1 MERMNATEVNVFGG
15 TIVGNLLATVC
26 FGVLTIQISSY
37 YYAFPN
43 DGRLLKFVVHLRTF
57 PYPLEMRAFYGI
69 FAKAHNGPTTW
80 TLYSACGTQALYWRV
95 VTNYGNGLTLGRSTW
110 EFTVFQINTVCASL
124 AVQTFFAGRVYSLS
138 ANLYLGML
146 VISPRVMHYD
156 FVGSPCVTS
165 VRSVLPNYRRFYDAL
180 LAYSARAVGFG
191 VVRDFAVLIKE
202 WTWLAVAWLAIQAIA
217 DLVIATCMCL
227 LLRHRRTGFQ
237 KTDSVINRMVLYTIS
252 TGLVTSVLSCILLGM
267 FVKYGFNFTTTIG
280 IPLGTVY
287 SITML
292 ANLHTRTALRAKL
305 DTPTP
310 LELISSSLKKRI
322 RRNMGNHGNEERPQV
337 AKINIPRE
345 VIYGAN
351 INQKNNDAK
360 VGFAG
365 VQLLP

>member
-1 MERMNATEVNVFGG
+1 V
-15 TIVGNLLATVC
+15 LLQ
-26 FGVLTIQISSY
+26 F
-37 YYAFPN
+37 
-43 DGRLLKFVVHLRTF
+43 
-57 PYPLEMRAFYGI
+57 
-69 FAKAHNGPTTW
+69 
-80 TLYSACGTQALYWRV
+80 
-95 VTNYGNGLTLGRSTW
+95 
-110 EFTVFQINTVCASL
+110 
-124 AVQTFFAGRVYSLS
+124 
-138 ANLYLGML
+138 
-146 VISPRVMHYD
+146 
-156 FVGSPCVTS
+156 
-165 VRSVLPNYRRFYDAL
+165 
-180 LAYSARAVGFG
+180 GFG
-191 VVRDFAVLIKE
+191 VVTYIKFNTVRDFAVLIKE

-322 RRNMGNHGNEERPQV
+322 RRNVGNHGNEERPQV

-345 VIYGAN
+345 VIYSTN